1 MEEGPTA
8 GSTSV
13 IAEVKS
19 SGTTASVTV
28 AHIGSNDAH
37 SSGLYGNIRDFLL
50 AHMEILRCSL
60 LFSLTGS

>member
-1 MEEGPTA
+1 MEEGQTA
-8 GSTSV
+8 ESTSV

-37 SSGLYGNIRDFLL
+37 SSGLYGIIDFLL